1 MNTNKLN
8 QHLENKTNQD
18 IKEMVSKVMDLLKQ
32 FDEETKK
39 SGTTEYYHI
48 DNEIFEML
56 TTEFSNAA
64 RHKLA
69 SITYMNDGKV
79 CLNGKWLNQL
89 FLSVFK
95 DRFFDKILDNRT
107 KDLLNKVELLD

>member
-32 FDEETKK
+32 FDEETKNNY
-39 SGTTEYYHI
+39 TTENYYL
-48 DNEIFEML
+48 DSEIFDML
-56 TTEFSNAA
+56 TTEYVSS
-64 RHKLA
+64 A
-69 SITYMNDGKV
+69 SRPASVTFMNDGSV

-89 FLSVFK
+89 FLNMFRQ
-95 DRFFDKILDNRT
+95 RFFEKILDNRT
-107 KDLLNKVELLD
+107 KDLLSKVELLD